1 MSTTEDIHAFLTKR
15 ENLSIALEIAD
26 HVDNLKNTSHRNF
39 WSNFNH
45 LLAAKLKQSQLVNE
59 WTYEPFKGV
68 KNEWGKSYLAP
79 KKKGDVYKSYLVMV
93 FAQANKPNY
102 RLFWGIHWRNEPP
115 GFTHPDLL
123 ILMEILH
130 KHNIKFVER
139 SWIGSG
145 YNDYSVYS
153 EDFLYRINNDP
164 DGLYEEI
171 IDKYWGLFVEVRPL
185 LERINQAANT

>member
-26 HVDNLKNTSHRNF
+26 HVENLKNTSHRNF

-45 LLAAKLKQSQLVNE
+45 QLAAKLKQSEFANE

-68 KNEWGKSYLAP
+68 KNEWGKSFLAP
-79 KKKGDVYKSYLVMV
+79 RKKGDIYKRYLVIV
-93 FAQANKPNY
+93 FAQAVKPDY
-102 RLFWGIHWRNEPP
+102 RLYWGIQWRNEPA

-123 ILMEILH
+123 ILIEKLH
-130 KHNIKFVER
+130 QHNIKSTEG
-139 SWIGSG
+139 SWLGWG
-145 YNDYSVYS
+145 YNEYSIYS

-164 DGLYEEI
+164 DLLYEEI
-171 IDKYWGLFVEVRPL
+171 IDKYWGLFLEVRPL
-185 LERINQAANT
+185 MERINQAANA